1 MICPKCGKEMERGK
15 IASQEGKG
23 LFFMPP
29 DKLVLGEWVRE
40 KNIVKEG
47 GIVLDG
53 GEGRIRSSM
62 AVQHR
67 QEHMIVLL
75 QKLRRLPV
83 IPP

>member
-47 GIVLDG
+47 GIVLNG
-53 GEGRIRSSM
+53 PYNFGAQSM
-62 AVQHR
+62 AYPEIPACICRECRV
-67 QEHMIVLL
+67 IVAEY
-75 QKLRRLPV
+75 
-83 IPP
+83 

>member
-53 GEGRIRSSM
+53 PYNFGAQNMAYPEIPACICRECRVIMGEY
-62 AVQHR
+62 
-67 QEHMIVLL
+67 
-75 QKLRRLPV
+75 
-83 IPP
+83 

>member
-15 IASQEGKG
+15 IASPEGKG

-40 KNIVKEG
+40 KTIVKEG

-53 GEGRIRSSM
+53 PYNFGAQSM
-62 AVQHR
+62 AYPEIPACICRECRV
-67 QEHMIVLL
+67 IVAEY
-75 QKLRRLPV
+75 
-83 IPP
+83 

>member
-1 MICPKCGKEMERGK
+1 MICPTCGKEMERGT

-53 GEGRIRSSM
+53 PYNFGAQSM
-62 AVQHR
+62 AYPEIPACICRECRV
-67 QEHMIVLL
+67 IVAEY
-75 QKLRRLPV
+75 
-83 IPP
+83 

>member
-53 GEGRIRSSM
+53 PYNFGAQSM
-62 AVQHR
+62 AYPEIPACSCRECRV
-67 QEHMIVLL
+67 IVAEY
-75 QKLRRLPV
+75 
-83 IPP
+83 

>member
-1 MICPKCGKEMERGK
+1 MVCPKCGKEMERGK

-53 GEGRIRSSM
+53 PYNFGAQSM
-62 AVQHR
+62 AYPEIPACICRECRV
-67 QEHMIVLL
+67 IVAEY
-75 QKLRRLPV
+75 
-83 IPP
+83 